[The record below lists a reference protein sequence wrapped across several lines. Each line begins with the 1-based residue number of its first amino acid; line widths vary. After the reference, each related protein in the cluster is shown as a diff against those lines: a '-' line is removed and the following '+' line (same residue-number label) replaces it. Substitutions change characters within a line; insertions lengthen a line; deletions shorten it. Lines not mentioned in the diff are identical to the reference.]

1 MRYIVDRIETDKAV
15 LEGKVNKRQRI
26 VPLEQ
31 LPEGIKDGDILSYKR
46 KTYTLLTEET
56 LKETEFMK
64 NRFNKL
70 KHKKKSN

>member
-1 MRYIVDRIETDKAV
+1 MRYVVDRIEADKVV
-15 LEGKVNKRQRI
+15 LEGKVNKRQKI
-26 VPLEQ
+26 VPKDL
-31 LPEGIKDGDILSYKR
+31 LPENIHDGDILIYK
-46 KTYTLLTEET
+46 KKEYKVLTEET